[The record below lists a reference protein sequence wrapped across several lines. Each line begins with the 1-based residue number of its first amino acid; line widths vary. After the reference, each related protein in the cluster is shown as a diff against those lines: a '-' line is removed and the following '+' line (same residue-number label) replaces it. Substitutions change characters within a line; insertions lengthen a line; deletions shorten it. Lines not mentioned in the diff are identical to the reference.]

1 MSAVRRLAL
10 FERLEPRTLLSSA
23 FPNVNVSRM
32 SGNQAEG
39 AIAVDRADPKRLF
52 AVSNIDVGDG
62 LMVAASSDGGATWAR
77 RTIAN
82 DSDGLPP
89 ACCDPSASFDA
100 YGNLFLAYLNSKGNQ
115 VEVLLS
121 TDAGQSFALIAQ
133 YNGNV
138 DQPTVTT
145 GPGSVW
151 LTFDRS
157 GGVAATGA
165 ADTGL
170 GSIGQFGP
178 ARTVRGS
185 GGGSFGDIA
194 IGPAGQV
201 IVAYE
206 KDGGSSRSR
215 LYLNDDPAG
224 LAGTFGKP
232 VLVSTTAVGDFD
244 HIPAQPTRGI
254 DAEIGL
260 AFDRSGGPFTGRV
273 YAVYTDEI
281 PAGSG
286 NTDIFLRYSDNQ
298 GITWS
303 NPIRVND
310 DTGANSQ
317 FLPRV
322 SLDNTTGKVA
332 VSWYDS
338 RNDLG
343 TGGAGDVDG
352 VPNNDAQFFA
362 TVVTPQIDGLKV
374 ASNQQV
380 SAGVSSA
387 ADANSTIDLG
397 DYTGLDFYN
406 GVLHPF
412 WFDNSNS
419 TGDNPNGAHK
429 GLNAYTANVSASA
442 FSDPPA
448 VSLGGLTEPSGPVP
462 ALWLHDTFNNGVL
475 RSGRAY
481 TITVA
486 YADGAGLNPSTF
498 SDANLLITGPKSF
511 SAPAQFVR
519 AHPRGRGGTLWLATY
534 RVVNAAGAWSASNNG
549 TYTITLQ
556 GGQVADP
563 SGHAAPAG
571 ILGTFVVD
579 V

>member
-1 MSAVRRLAL
+1 MSRVSPVAVFEELEVRRL
-10 FERLEPRTLLSSA
+10 LSGG

-39 AIAVDRADPKRLF
+39 AIAVDRADPNHLF

-62 LMVAASSDGGATWAR
+62 LMLATSSDGGATWIR

-82 DSDGLPP
+82 DVDGLPP
-89 ACCDPSASFDA
+89 ACCDPSASFDVF
-100 YGNLFLAYLNSKGNQ
+100 GNLFVAYLNSKGNQ
-115 VEVLLS
+115 IEVLLS
-121 TDAGQSFALIAQ
+121 TDAGQSFSLIAQ

-151 LTFDRS
+151 LTFDRA

-165 ADTGL
+165 ADTGFNSV
-170 GSIGQFGP
+170 GPFGP

-185 GGGSFGDIA
+185 AGGSFGDIA

-201 IVAYE
+201 MVTYE

-215 LYLNDDPAG
+215 LYVNLDPAG
-224 LAGTFGKP
+224 LGGSFGKP
-232 VLVSTTAVGDFD
+232 VLVTTTAVGDFD
-244 HIPAQPTRGI
+244 LIPPQPTRGI
-254 DAEIGL
+254 DAEAGL
-260 AFDRSGGPFTGRV
+260 TFDRSGGPFTGRV
-273 YAVYTDEI
+273 YFVYTDEI
-281 PAGSG
+281 PAIGA

-310 DTGANSQ
+310 DTGLNSK

-343 TGGAGDVDG
+343 AGGPGDVDG

-362 TVVTPQIDGLKV
+362 TVVTPQVDGLKV
-374 ASNQQV
+374 APNQQI
-380 SAGVSSA
+380 SNGVSTA
-387 ADANSTIDLG
+387 ADANSSIDLG

-406 GVLHPF
+406 GTLHPF

-419 TGDNPNGAHK
+419 TGDNPNGTHK
-429 GLNAYTANVSASA
+429 GLNAYTASASASA
-442 FSDPPA
+442 FSDPPV
-448 VSLGGLTEPSGPVP
+448 VSLGGLAEPSGPVP
-462 ALWLHDTFNNGVL
+462 ALWLHEGFNSGVV

-486 YADGAGLNPSTF
+486 YADGAGISASTF
-498 SDANLLITGPKSF
+498 SNANLVITGPKSF

-519 AHPRGRGGTLWLATY
+519 AHPRGRGGTLWVATY
-534 RVVNAAGAWSASNNG
+534 RAMNPIGGWSASDDG

-556 GGQVADP
+556 GGQVADL
-563 SGHAAPAG
+563 SGNPAPAG
-571 ILGTFVVD
+571 MLGTFVVD
-579 V
+579 I